1 MDKVSW
7 GFIGCGDVTEVK
19 SGPAFNKIKDS
30 SVVAVMR
37 RDGQKARDY
46 ADRHTIS
53 KWYDDVDKLI
63 NDPEVNA
70 VYIATP
76 PNVHLEY
83 TIKCAA
89 AGKPVYVE
97 KPMAVNYAEAKKMVE
112 VCKEAQVPL
121 FVALYRRRLPRFLKV
136 KELVDAGVI
145 GEIRA
150 VNLALYFAPN
160 PEDYYRDNL
169 PWRVLPDIAG
179 GGYFF
184 DLAPHQLDILDYILG
199 PIIKAKGIAANQA
212 GLYPAEDIVSAS
224 YRFESGAL
232 GTGIWCFTASAEERI
247 DRIEIIGSKGNI
259 RFSAF
264 ETTPIELIVNN
275 EMQSFPEPT
284 PMHVQQPLIQT
295 VVDELLGRGKCP
307 SSGESALRTVRVM
320 EEIVFGVVE
329 K

>member
-37 RDGQKARDY
+37 RNAEKAKDY
-46 ADRHTIS
+46 AYRHNVP

-63 NDPEVNA
+63 NDPDVNA

-76 PNVHLEY
+76 PDVHLEY
-83 TIKCAA
+83 TVKCAQ
-89 AGKPVYVE
+89 AGKAVYVE
-97 KPMAVNYAEAKKMVE
+97 KPMALNYAQAQQMVE
-112 VCKEAQVPL
+112 VCKKTDTPL
-121 FVALYRRRLPRFLKV
+121 FAALYRRRLPRFLKV
-136 KELVDAGVI
+136 KELIDSGVI
-145 GEIRA
+145 GKVRA
-150 VNLALYFAPN
+150 VNLSLYFSPN
-160 PEDYYRDNL
+160 QEDYDRENL

-199 PIIKAKGIAANQA
+199 PIAQAKGFANNQA
-212 GLYPAEDIVSAS
+212 ALYPAEDIVTAV

-232 GTGIWCFTASAEERI
+232 GTGIWCFSASPEERI

-259 RFSAF
+259 RLACF
-264 ETTPIELIVNN
+264 ETTPVELVVNN
-275 EMQSFPEPT
+275 EKQYFPEPT
-284 PMHVQQPLIQT
+284 PQHVQQPLIET
-295 VVDELLGRGKCP
+295 VVDDLLGRGKCP
-307 SSGESALRTVRVM
+307 STGESALRTARVM
-320 EEIVFGVVE
+320 EQILFGS
-329 K
+329 